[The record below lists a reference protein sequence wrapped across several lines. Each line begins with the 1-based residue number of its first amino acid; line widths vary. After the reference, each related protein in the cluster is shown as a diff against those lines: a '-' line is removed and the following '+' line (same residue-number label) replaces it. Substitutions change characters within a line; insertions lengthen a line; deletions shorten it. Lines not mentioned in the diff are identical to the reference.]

1 MKVNIVDKQVI
12 FQNPHGVDAKNI
24 LNTENAEVIHMA
36 LKPGQSLKRHI
47 TPVDVFFYILEGSGV
62 VEVGDEQ
69 QDVEVDTL
77 VQSPKGTPHLL
88 RNTGK
93 EVFRFLVV
101 KTPKQKEPT
110 KIV

>member
-1 MKVNIVDKQVI
+1 MKVTIVDKQGV

-62 VEVGDEQ
+62 IEVGDEQ
-69 QDVEVDTL
+69 QEVEVDTL
-77 VQSPKGTPHLL
+77 VQSPKGTP
-88 RNTGK
+88 
-93 EVFRFLVV
+93 
-101 KTPKQKEPT
+101 
-110 KIV
+110 